1 MKNPTPGKN
10 PFELESYRD
19 RMPFHVRELYDDMT
33 RNYAKL
39 QGRAGL
45 GRFWRFWAFAVCYLA
60 LLMVISDTTTD
71 TILVFVGLVLC
82 GWLYIAVPSFTI
94 SVRRLHDD
102 GKPVFW
108 AVLPQVAIFYLLAEF
123 TLGLPPNW
131 IVWGVLGAI
140 TAVAFACPVFRWT
153 MLTVKSQERIKDDQR
168 NRLRYCRY
176 CTHQK
181 GLHETAKVLR
191 NGALRV

>member
-1 MKNPTPGKN
+1 ML
-10 PFELESYRD
+10 FRS
-19 RMPFHVRELYDDMT
+19 
-33 RNYAKL
+33 
-39 QGRAGL
+39 
-45 GRFWRFWAFAVCYLA
+45 W
-60 LLMVISDTTTD
+60 DTTTD

-131 IVWGVLGAI
+131 IVWGILGAI
-140 TAVAFACPVFRWT
+140 TAVSFGFMSLPGIP
-153 MLTVKSQERIKDDQR
+153 LDDAYGEEPR
-168 NRLRYCRY
+168 
-176 CTHQK
+176 
-181 GLHETAKVLR
+181 ED
-191 NGALRV
+191 

>member
-19 RMPFHVRELYDDMT
+19 KMPLHVRELYDDMT

-45 GRFWRFWAFAVCYLA
+45 GRFWRFWAFAVCYIA

-108 AVLPQVAIFYLLAEF
+108 GRSASGSHFLSARRVYARSASQLDCLGNSRRDHGRIFRIYELARHSA
-123 TLGLPPNW
+123 G
-131 IVWGVLGAI
+131 
-140 TAVAFACPVFRWT
+140 
-153 MLTVKSQERIKDDQR
+153 
-168 NRLRYCRY
+168 
-176 CTHQK
+176 
-181 GLHETAKVLR
+181 
-191 NGALRV
+191 

>member
-19 RMPFHVRELYDDMT
+19 KMPLHVRELYDDMT

-45 GRFWRFWAFAVCYLA
+45 GRFWRFWAFAVCYIA

-102 GKPVFW
+102 GKPF
-108 AVLPQVAIFYLLAEF
+108 
-123 TLGLPPNW
+123 
-131 IVWGVLGAI
+131 
-140 TAVAFACPVFRWT
+140 C
-153 MLTVKSQERIKDDQR
+153 
-168 NRLRYCRY
+168 LR
-176 CTHQK
+176 
-181 GLHETAKVLR
+181 
-191 NGALRV
+191 

>member
-19 RMPFHVRELYDDMT
+19 RMPLHVRELYDDMT

-71 TILVFVGLVLC
+71 TILV
-82 GWLYIAVPSFTI
+82 
-94 SVRRLHDD
+94 
-102 GKPVFW
+102 
-108 AVLPQVAIFYLLAEF
+108 QVAIFYLLAEF

-131 IVWGVLGAI
+131 IVWGILGAI
-140 TAVAFACPVFRWT
+140 TAVAFGFMSLPGIP
-153 MLTVKSQERIKDDQR
+153 LDDA
-168 NRLRYCRY
+168 YGEEP
-176 CTHQK
+176 K
-181 GLHETAKVLR
+181 ED
-191 NGALRV
+191 

>member
-19 RMPFHVRELYDDMT
+19 KMPLHIRELYDDMT
-33 RNYAKL
+33 RNYTKL

-82 GWLYIAVPSFTI
+82 GWLYIAVCMMTGSRCFGPFCLRSRFSIYLPNSHLVCHRTGSFG
-94 SVRRLHDD
+94 RFLA
-102 GKPVFW
+102 PW
-108 AVLPQVAIFYLLAEF
+108 PQCLLVL
-123 TLGLPPNW
+123 
-131 IVWGVLGAI
+131 
-140 TAVAFACPVFRWT
+140 
-153 MLTVKSQERIKDDQR
+153 
-168 NRLRYCRY
+168 
-176 CTHQK
+176 
-181 GLHETAKVLR
+181 
-191 NGALRV
+191 

>member
-1 MKNPTPGKN
+1 
-10 PFELESYRD
+10 
-19 RMPFHVRELYDDMT
+19 MT

-108 AVLPQVAIFYLLAEF
+108 AVLPQVAIFYHLLNSRSAYRRTGLFGEF
-123 TLGLPPNW
+123 SARLLPW
-131 IVWGVLGAI
+131 L
-140 TAVAFACPVFRWT
+140 
-153 MLTVKSQERIKDDQR
+153 LD
-168 NRLRYCRY
+168 L
-176 CTHQK
+176 
-181 GLHETAKVLR
+181 
-191 NGALRV
+191 

>member
-19 RMPFHVRELYDDMT
+19 TMPLHVRELYDDMT

-102 GKPVFW
+102 GKPD
-108 AVLPQVAIFYLLAEF
+108 VLRR
-123 TLGLPPNW
+123 
-131 IVWGVLGAI
+131 GVLCH
-140 TAVAFACPVFRWT
+140 TVPQAVFGFRASG
-153 MLTVKSQERIKDDQR
+153 VEAQ
-168 NRLRYCRY
+168 C
-176 CTHQK
+176 
-181 GLHETAKVLR
+181 VL
-191 NGALRV
+191 GCLIV

>member
-19 RMPFHVRELYDDMT
+19 RMPLHVRELYDDMT

-71 TILVFVGLVLC
+71 TILVFVGLVLTLLC
-82 GWLYIAVPSFTI
+82 LLLRFRFAACMMTENRCFGPFCL
-94 SVRRLHDD
+94 RLR
-102 GKPVFW
+102 FF
-108 AVLPQVAIFYLLAEF
+108 IYLLNSRSAYRRTGLFGEF
-123 TLGLPPNW
+123 SARLLPW
-131 IVWGVLGAI
+131 L
-140 TAVAFACPVFRWT
+140 
-153 MLTVKSQERIKDDQR
+153 LD
-168 NRLRYCRY
+168 L
-176 CTHQK
+176 
-181 GLHETAKVLR
+181 
-191 NGALRV
+191 

>member
-19 RMPFHVRELYDDMT
+19 RMPLHVRELYDDMT

-71 TILVFVGLVLC
+71 TILVFVGSL
-82 GWLYIAVPSFTI
+82 
-94 SVRRLHDD
+94 RLALHCCA
-102 GKPVFW
+102 F
-108 AVLPQVAIFYLLAEF
+108 FYDFGSPLA
-123 TLGLPPNW
+123 
-131 IVWGVLGAI
+131 
-140 TAVAFACPVFRWT
+140 
-153 MLTVKSQERIKDDQR
+153 
-168 NRLRYCRY
+168 
-176 CTHQK
+176 
-181 GLHETAKVLR
+181 
-191 NGALRV
+191 

>member
-19 RMPFHVRELYDDMT
+19 KMPLHVRELYDDMT

-39 QGRAGL
+39 QGRAGS
-45 GRFWRFWAFAVCYLA
+45 GRFWRFWAFAVCYIA

-108 AVLPQVAIFYLLAEF
+108 AVLPQGASGSLRAAF
-123 TLGLPPNW
+123 TVGLPPTW
-131 IVWGVLGAI
+131 RDCGRLGAS
-140 TAVAFACPVFRWT
+140 TAVSCGCMSVPGIP
-153 MLTVKSQERIKDDQR
+153 LDDAYGEEPR
-168 NRLRYCRY
+168 
-176 CTHQK
+176 
-181 GLHETAKVLR
+181 ED
-191 NGALRV
+191 

>member
-19 RMPFHVRELYDDMT
+19 KMPLHIRELYDDMT
-33 RNYAKL
+33 RNYTKL

-45 GRFWRFWAFAVCYLA
+45 GRFWRFWAFAVCYL
-60 LLMVISDTTTD
+60 
-71 TILVFVGLVLC
+71 
-82 GWLYIAVPSFTI
+82 AVPSFTI

-131 IVWGVLGAI
+131 IVWAILGAMA
-140 TAVAFACPVFRWT
+140 AVSFGFMSLPGIP
-153 MLTVKSQERIKDDQR
+153 LDDAYGEEPR
-168 NRLRYCRY
+168 
-176 CTHQK
+176 
-181 GLHETAKVLR
+181 ED
-191 NGALRV
+191 

>member
-19 RMPFHVRELYDDMT
+19 KMPLHVRELYDDMT

-45 GRFWRFWAFAVCYLA
+45 GRFWRFWAFAVCYIA

-82 GWLYIAVPSFTI
+82 GWLYIAC
-94 SVRRLHDD
+94 
-102 GKPVFW
+102 
-108 AVLPQVAIFYLLAEF
+108 LL
-123 TLGLPPNW
+123 LRPP
-131 IVWGVLGAI
+131 
-140 TAVAFACPVFRWT
+140 FAACMTTESRCFGPFC
-153 MLTVKSQERIKDDQR
+153 
-168 NRLRYCRY
+168 LR
-176 CTHQK
+176 
-181 GLHETAKVLR
+181 
-191 NGALRV
+191 

>member
-19 RMPFHVRELYDDMT
+19 KMPLHVRELYDDKT

-45 GRFWRFWAFAVCYLA
+45 GRFWRFWAFAVCYIA

-108 AVLPQVAIFYLLAEF
+108 AVLPQVAIFYLLAGSASQLDC
-123 TLGLPPNW
+123 LGNSRRDHGR
-131 IVWGVLGAI
+131 I
-140 TAVAFACPVFRWT
+140 FRIYE
-153 MLTVKSQERIKDDQR
+153 LARHSA
-168 NRLRYCRY
+168 
-176 CTHQK
+176 
-181 GLHETAKVLR
+181 G
-191 NGALRV
+191 

>member
-19 RMPFHVRELYDDMT
+19 KMPLHVRELYDDMT

-45 GRFWRFWAFAVCYLA
+45 GRFWRFWAFAVCYIA

-108 AVLPQVAIFYLLAEF
+108 AVLPQVAIFYLLAARSASQLDC
-123 TLGLPPNW
+123 LGNSRRDHGR
-131 IVWGVLGAI
+131 I
-140 TAVAFACPVFRWT
+140 FRIYE
-153 MLTVKSQERIKDDQR
+153 LARHSA
-168 NRLRYCRY
+168 
-176 CTHQK
+176 
-181 GLHETAKVLR
+181 G
-191 NGALRV
+191 

>member
-19 RMPFHVRELYDDMT
+19 KMPLHIRELYDDMT
-33 RNYAKL
+33 RNYTKL

-108 AVLPQVAIFYLLAEF
+108 SRFSIYLPNSHLVCHRTGSFGRFLAPWPQCLLVL
-123 TLGLPPNW
+123 
-131 IVWGVLGAI
+131 
-140 TAVAFACPVFRWT
+140 
-153 MLTVKSQERIKDDQR
+153 
-168 NRLRYCRY
+168 
-176 CTHQK
+176 
-181 GLHETAKVLR
+181 
-191 NGALRV
+191 

>member
-1 MKNPTPGKN
+1 
-10 PFELESYRD
+10 
-19 RMPFHVRELYDDMT
+19 MPLHVRELYDDMT

-123 TLGLPPNW
+123 TLWLTAELDCLGNSRRDYCRGFW
-131 IVWGVLGAI
+131 IYESARHSAG
-140 TAVAFACPVFRWT
+140 R
-153 MLTVKSQERIKDDQR
+153 
-168 NRLRYCRY
+168 RLR
-176 CTHQK
+176 
-181 GLHETAKVLR
+181 
-191 NGALRV
+191 

>member
-10 PFELESYRD
+10 PFDLESYRD
-19 RMPFHVRELYDDMT
+19 RMPLHVRELYDDMT

-131 IVWGVLGAI
+131 IVWGILGAI
-140 TAVAFACPVFRWT
+140 TAVAFGFMSLPGIP
-153 MLTVKSQERIKDDQR
+153 LDDA
-168 NRLRYCRY
+168 YGEE
-176 CTHQK
+176 QK
-181 GLHETAKVLR
+181 ED
-191 NGALRV
+191 